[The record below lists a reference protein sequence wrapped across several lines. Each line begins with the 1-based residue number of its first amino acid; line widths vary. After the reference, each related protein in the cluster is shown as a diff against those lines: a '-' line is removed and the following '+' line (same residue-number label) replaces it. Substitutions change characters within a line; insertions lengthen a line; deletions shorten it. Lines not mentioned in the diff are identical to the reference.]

1 MSIISTTRALD
12 TKETKRE
19 IILIDIHNP
28 ITHRNKETIVKAFV
42 KEFQQVLLEVKS
54 RNSLALRKYYPA
66 WESISNGTLISGF
79 DLVNTKYVKT
89 IGKYM
94 RKR

>member
-54 RNSLALRKYYPA
+54 RKFAIPQEILSRMGINFQRNADF
-66 WESISNGTLISGF
+66 WI
-79 DLVNTKYVKT
+79 
-89 IGKYM
+89 
-94 RKR
+94 